1 MWEWDGAPRP
11 DQDAG
16 RGVRV
21 PLTTPGPPEL
31 QNHQGTPWQN
41 CEKKASR
48 RSPAPRCGPP
58 ARDTHPPRHPL
69 GSCIRA
75 LLARHARRESDTSR
89 AERPGGSRVACSSA
103 RAAGGR
109 RALACR
115 GAVAAAGHGLPD
127 AGTNGRAARPS
138 TSVAAGPLTAYDMPV
153 GVLADGFSATPRGR
167 DRVAGLDYEDV
178 SRASGSVEQLSLRGG
193 APILAESKESVR
205 RCHSRRL
212 CVL

>member
-1 MWEWDGAPRP
+1 MPDASSASPGRRP
-11 DQDAG
+11 G
-16 RGVRV
+16 R
-21 PLTTPGPPEL
+21 PHDLAEL
-31 QNHQGTPWQN
+31 QNHQGTPWQT
-41 CEKKASR
+41 CEKKKASR

-69 GSCIRA
+69 GSRIRA

-109 RALACR
+109 IALACR
-115 GAVAAAGHGLPD
+115 GAVAGGL
-127 AGTNGRAARPS
+127 
-138 TSVAAGPLTAYDMPV
+138 
-153 GVLADGFSATPRGR
+153 LADGFSATPRGR

-193 APILAESKESVR
+193 APILAESKESAR
-205 RCHSRRL
+205 RRPWLLPTAARPQLISMARL
-212 CVL
+212 PSMCTASSGAAV

>member
-1 MWEWDGAPRP
+1 MRARQTLSLRSYLRREW
-11 DQDAG
+11 
-16 RGVRV
+16 
-21 PLTTPGPPEL
+21 L
-31 QNHQGTPWQN
+31 
-41 CEKKASR
+41 
-48 RSPAPRCGPP
+48 
-58 ARDTHPPRHPL
+58 
-69 GSCIRA
+69 A

-109 RALACR
+109 RGLACR

-193 APILAESKESVR
+193 APILAESKESAR
-205 RCHSRRL
+205 RWPWPLPTGARPQLISMARPPSMCTVSSGAA
-212 CVL
+212 V